1 MPSKSLALVP
11 TISLILLLV
20 EPSNSQ
26 DPPYSL
32 DSLTHIYLMDS
43 QWTFIE
49 RVDVL
54 LAITFI
60 DSLEPR
66 AMPPEATV
74 STLPAWREAE
84 WLFRAI
90 PPEFYVSSRKWQ
102 REANPRAALHDGL
115 VAWAVSEKGE
125 QAFRKQMR
133 LRARKSLQR
142 CRDLLVRRDVHSLKM
157 DIYARFGLAM
167 CEEESAKR
175 CEALMAC
182 SVAAYRD
189 IPSLALRCDVNR
201 MEAYI
206 KAKRVEQAVAV
217 ANNVLVRY
225 PNLQKYGSYSDARY
239 YARTRKLRQS
249 VMTRGLSR

>member
-1 MPSKSLALVP
+1 MIHRLGL
-11 TISLILLLV
+11 LLLLV
-20 EPSNSQ
+20 KSANGQ

-43 QWTFIE
+43 QWTFVE
-49 RVDVL
+49 RVDVF
-54 LAITFI
+54 LAITFV
-60 DSLEPR
+60 DSLQPSGWT
-66 AMPPEATV
+66 PESTV

-84 WLFRAI
+84 WLLRGI
-90 PPEFYVSSRKWQ
+90 PPEFYVSSRKWH

-115 VAWAVSEKGE
+115 VAWAVSVKGE
-125 QAFRKQMR
+125 QVFRKKMH

-142 CRDLLVRRDVHSLKM
+142 CRDLLVRRDVNSLKM
-157 DIYARFGLAM
+157 DMYARFGFAM

-182 SVAAYRD
+182 SVAAFRD

-201 MEAYI
+201 METYI
-206 KAKRVEQAVAV
+206 KAKRVDQAVAV

-225 PNLQKYGSYSDARY
+225 PDLQKYGSYSDARY
-239 YARTRKLRQS
+239 FVRTRKLRQS